1 MQNPIGVIYSWC
13 LKIDFMNISVIGIGN
28 GGQAMAGHFA
38 LLGHRVVLYGRDLSK
53 ISIISETKKI
63 HLSEVINGTSHLS
76 LVTNS
81 LRIALRDAEL
91 IMVVTTADAHRGLAK
106 EIAPFVKDNQ
116 IIVLNPGR
124 TLGALDFSNALYQN
138 TNKRVYIAETQS
150 LIYACRADSPGNVRI
165 IGVKDKVPLA
175 AYPATDTLHVLEA
188 LNSVFP
194 CFLPA
199 RNILETGLENMGAIF
214 HPSVILFNAAAIERG
229 NIFYFYNDIT
239 PAIARFLETIDR
251 ERLTIG
257 KSFGFN
263 LKSVTEWVT
272 YAYPGII
279 GDTLCDKIKN
289 NPAYY
294 KILAPIKLDNR
305 LLTEDLPT
313 GILPLIELG
322 KISGVPTPLMES
334 VLHISQTLLMRNFKE
349 EGRTMKNLFPEESNV
364 DSIIKRLHL

>member
-1 MQNPIGVIYSWC
+1 
-13 LKIDFMNISVIGIGN
+13 MNISVIGIGN

-38 LLGHRVVLYGRDLSK
+38 LLGHRVTLYGRDLRK
-53 ISIISETKKI
+53 ISIITETKTI
-63 HLSEVINGTSHLS
+63 HLSEGISGAGNLS
-76 LVTNS
+76 LVTDC

-91 IMVVTTADAHRGLAK
+91 IMVVITADGHRSLAK
-106 EIAPFVKDNQ
+106 EMAPYVKDGQ
-116 IIVLNPGR
+116 IVVLSPGR

-138 TNKRVYIAETQS
+138 TNKRLYIAEAQS

-165 IGVKDKVPLA
+165 IGVKNKVPLA
-175 AYPATDTLHVLEA
+175 AYPSTDTLYVIEVV
-188 LNSVFP
+188 NGVFP

-199 RNILETGLENMGAIF
+199 SNILETGLENIGAIF

-229 NIFYFYNDIT
+229 HEFYFYNDIT

-251 ERLTIG
+251 ERLGIG
-257 KSFGFN
+257 KSFGLN
-263 LKSVTEWVT
+263 LRSVTEWVS

-279 GDTLCDKIKN
+279 GDTLCDKMKN

-305 LLTEDLPT
+305 LLTEDVPT
-313 GILPLIELG
+313 GILPLLELG

-334 VLHISQTLLMRNFKE
+334 VLHISQSLLMKNFQE
-349 EGRTMKNLFPEESNV
+349 EGRTMKNLFPDEDNI
-364 DSIIKRLHL
+364 DLIIERLHL